1 MASMEDFAK
10 GSMSSLLVGLGI
22 ALAAPVLFP
31 ALASG
36 IRPLAKGI
44 IKGGVTVFDA
54 AKEAFAEAE
63 EQISD
68 LMAEA
73 RHEMEQTHKT
83 ATTAAAA
90 TGRKKKPAHSSE

>member
-1 MASMEDFAK
+1 MEDFAK
-10 GSMSSLLVGLGI
+10 GSMTSLLVGLGV

-44 IKGGVTVFDA
+44 IKGGVVVFDA

-63 EQISD
+63 EQLSD

-90 TGRKKKPAHSSE
+90 ATGRK